1 MKRRCFLC
9 HSGFWKLI
17 TLPQAF
23 DNKLMILCELY
34 RNLQVKTH
42 QTYSWRKEKQPFG
55 RLKRRSINFRCLY
68 LASLIHM
75 KFPRRCAI
83 KKQTNKKQN
92 KTSFAVFFLYSYFVV
107 IEENSTWI
115 FVDQNDANL

>member
-1 MKRRCFLC
+1 MLV
-9 HSGFWKLI
+9 
-17 TLPQAF
+17 TLPKASV
-23 DNKLMILCELY
+23 NKLMLFCELY
-34 RNLQVKTH
+34 RNSQVKTH
-42 QTYSWRKEKQPFG
+42 QTYSWRREKQPFG

-75 KFPRRCAI
+75 KFLRTCVI
-83 KKQTNKKQN
+83 KKKNH
-92 KTSFAVFFLYSYFVV
+92 KTSFAVFFLYSHFVV